1 MRGWI
6 VPTLLTAM
14 YALAG
19 CGRTE
24 SGLADWS
31 RGLGGGDRPGLDGVE
46 GDRRPDA
53 AGQDRLD
60 ALPESPALADYL
72 AYAAL
77 HSPAL
82 EAAFNRWRAA
92 AEGPV
97 QAGALPD
104 PRLTYKRYIEEVE
117 TRAGPQRN
125 ALQIAQMFPWFGKL
139 DLAEQ
144 AADQA
149 AQVARQRYEA
159 EKLALFQRV
168 KDAYYEYYYLARAI
182 GIADEN
188 VTLLTNLEKV
198 VRIRYAAATAGHPDL
213 IRLQVELGKV
223 ADRLRSLKD
232 MRAAAMARLVAAAG
246 LPVGT
251 MRPTPKEIRSPRP
264 DLDDET
270 LIAWALAHSP
280 LLKADQAEI
289 VRRQT
294 QVDLARKAY
303 WPDVTLGVT
312 WIDTSHSGGGMPID
326 DGKDPVIAMLSVN
339 LPIWYDKLAAGVRQS
354 RYRKLAAV
362 KARADR
368 ADKLAATVSRTAFQA
383 RDARA
388 KIDLYERLL
397 VPRATESLKVTTTAF
412 GAGKAGFS
420 DLIDAQRVL
429 LEFRLI
435 QQRAVADQ
443 AKHLAML
450 ERLLGRQLPPGKPE
464 NEDD

>member
-1 MRGWI
+1 MRGLI
-6 VPTLLTAM
+6 VSTVLLTAGALSGCGVGLT
-14 YALAG
+14 ALAPPATG
-19 CGRTE
+19 P
-24 SGLADWS
+24 SAGLS
-31 RGLGGGDRPGLDGVE
+31 V
-46 GDRRPDA
+46 GDRRAEAPA
-53 AGQDRLD
+53 QASPSP
-60 ALPESPALADYL
+60 LPTEATLADYL
-72 AYAAL
+72 EYAAV

-104 PRLTYKRYIEEVE
+104 PKLTYKRYIQEVE

-125 ALQIAQMFPWFGKL
+125 ALQIAQTFPWFGKL
-139 DLAEQ
+139 DLAER

-149 AQVARQRYEA
+149 AQAARQRYEA

-168 KDAYYEYYYLARAI
+168 KDAYYEYYYLAQAI

-223 ADRLRSLKD
+223 ADHLRSLKD
-232 MRAAAMARLVAAAG
+232 TRAPAMARLTAATGVPAG
-246 LPVGT
+246 TDLPA
-251 MRPTPKEIRSPRP
+251 PKEVRTPSP
-264 DLDDET
+264 DLDDQT
-270 LIAWALAHSP
+270 LIALAQAHNP

-289 VRRQT
+289 ERRQT

-312 WIDTSHSGGGMPID
+312 WIDTSHSVGGMPID

-339 LPIWYDKLAAGVRQS
+339 LPIWRDKLAAGVRQS

-368 ADKLAATVSRTAFQA
+368 ADKLAAAVSQTAFQA

-388 KIDLYERLL
+388 KVDLYERLL

-412 GAGKAGFS
+412 GAGKATFS

-429 LEFRLI
+429 LEFRLT
-435 QQRAVADQ
+435 QQRAVADHG
-443 AKHLAML
+443 KNLAVL
-450 ERLLGRQLPPGKPE
+450 ERLIGRTLPEAPGPPNNGE
-464 NEDD
+464 QP